1 MFDAALQYTPFLI
14 LFFPFFLLFLY
25 MISVVT
31 NRQLQQ
37 HPKLQPRIMV
47 VQLSKDISST
57 YNAVMNSIFR
67 CLSHLLFFS

>member
-1 MFDAALQYTPFLI
+1 M
-14 LFFPFFLLFLY
+14 LF
-25 MISVVT
+25 VVT
-31 NRQLQQ
+31 NRKLQQ

-67 CLSHLLFFS
+67 YLIHLPSFFYKILLYCALAMT